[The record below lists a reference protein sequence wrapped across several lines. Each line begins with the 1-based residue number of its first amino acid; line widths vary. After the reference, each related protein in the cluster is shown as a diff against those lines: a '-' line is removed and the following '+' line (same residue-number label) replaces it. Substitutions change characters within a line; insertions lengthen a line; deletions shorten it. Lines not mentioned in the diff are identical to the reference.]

1 LADFAP
7 AGEHPRAT
15 RVLVNELGLETW
27 LDLTSYGFEGQRK
40 RNLRKATRRIAK
52 LGYVIRECPL
62 TALDINEVK
71 AVSAAWRRTRTY
83 RNREVG
89 FLNGPISFEDDPDVC
104 RFFAFDSDGRMMA
117 FCICDPMYEAGTI
130 VG

>member
-1 LADFAP
+1 
-7 AGEHPRAT
+7 
-15 RVLVNELGLETW
+15 
-27 LDLTSYGFEGQRK
+27 
-40 RNLRKATRRIAK
+40 
-52 LGYVIRECPL
+52 VIRECPL